1 MNKSKGLILIAFIAI
16 YSISGCIDQ
25 TNVNDFG
32 GEEFS
37 FQGLDGLNKNLSD
50 YRGKI
55 VILDM
60 WATWCSPCGYQM
72 LELEKVYH
80 YYGKEIIEII
90 SIDIDQGETIKMVQD
105 YIDES
110 KKMGSI

>member
-1 MNKSKGLILIAFIAI
+1 MNKSKGLILIIFISFIAI
-16 YSISGCIDQ
+16 SSISGCIDQ
-25 TNVNDFG
+25 TNDNVNDFG

-60 WATWCSPCGYQM
+60 WATWCSPCGRKNCYFRHVGNLVQS
-72 LELEKVYH
+72 LRTSNARI
-80 YYGKEIIEII
+80 GKSI
-90 SIDIDQGETIKMVQD
+90 SLLWQRN
-105 YIDES
+105 Y
-110 KKMGSI
+110 